1 MRRTIMNKIA
11 IIIPSRL
18 DAQRFPNKP
27 LKLIN
32 KKEMILHVYEA
43 ASKSNSGEVFVATP
57 DEEILERVKN
67 SGGKAILTSAN
78 HQTGTDRIFEVFKK
92 TLNEEPKI
100 IVNLQGD
107 MPNIEPKAISDL
119 VSYMNK
125 DKCDIGTL
133 ASIFNSKKEIE
144 NPNVVKVAVK
154 EKISPDIFLNAIDF
168 FRENVN
174 STYNLY
180 HHIGIYAFTNKA
192 LIRYVSLKRS
202 KLELERKLE
211 QLRALE
217 NNMTIHVGYIK
228 SSPLSVD
235 TEEDLKEVEKL
246 MKKNEK
252 N

>member
-1 MRRTIMNKIA
+1 MNKTA

-32 KKEMILHVYEA
+32 NKEMILHVYDA
-43 ASKSNSGEVFVATP
+43 AIKSNTGEVYVATP
-57 DEEILERVKN
+57 DDKIIDIVKN
-67 SGGKAILTSAN
+67 SGGKAIKTSLN
-78 HQTGTDRIFEVFKK
+78 HETGTDRIFEVFKQ
-92 TLNEEPKI
+92 TLKEEPKI
-100 IVNLQGD
+100 IINLQGD
-107 MPNIEPKAISDL
+107 MPNIEPQAISNL
-119 VSYMNK
+119 VSYMNNG
-125 DKCDIGTL
+125 KCDIGTL
-133 ASIFNSKKEIE
+133 ASDFNSRNEIDD
-144 NPNVVKVAVK
+144 PNAVKVAVK
-154 EKISPDIFLNAIDF
+154 EKFSKNTFLNAYDF
-168 FRENVN
+168 FRTSTN

-211 QLRALE
+211 QLRAIE
-217 NNMTIHVGYIK
+217 NNMTIHVGFIE

>member
-32 KKEMILHVYEA
+32 NKEMILHVYEA
-43 ASKSNSGEVFVATP
+43 AYKSNSGEVYVATP
-57 DEEILERVKN
+57 DKEIAEKVKS
-67 SGGKAILTSAN
+67 SGGKVIITSTD
-78 HQTGTDRIFEVFKK
+78 HQTGTDRVFEVFKK
-92 TLNEEPKI
+92 TLKEEPKI
-100 IVNLQGD
+100 IINLQGD
-107 MPNIEPKAISDL
+107 MPNIEPKAITDL

-125 DKCDIGTL
+125 EQCDIGTL
-133 ASIFNSKKEIE
+133 ASTFNSKKEKE
-144 NPNVVKVAVK
+144 NPNVVKVALK
-154 EKISPDIFLNAIDF
+154 EKISPNVFSNAIDF
-168 FRENVN
+168 FRINTN
-174 STYNLY
+174 SADNIY

-192 LIRYVSLKRS
+192 LIRYVGLKRS

-217 NNMTIHVGYIK
+217 NNMSIHVGYIK

-235 TEEDLKEVEKL
+235 TEEDLKEVANL
-246 MKKNEK
+246 MKKK
-252 N
+252 